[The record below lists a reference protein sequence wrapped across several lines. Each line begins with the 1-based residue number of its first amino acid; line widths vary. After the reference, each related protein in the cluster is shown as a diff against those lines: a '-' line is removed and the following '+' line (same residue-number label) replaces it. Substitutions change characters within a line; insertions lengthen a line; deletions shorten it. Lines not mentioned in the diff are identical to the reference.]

1 MNINLLD
8 LNADILYIIGNYV
21 KKDNER
27 RIDKE
32 DDFEKTD
39 FIMNR
44 LKENNKFNK
53 YEINEAI
60 YSQLFKNCCT
70 EEEIKEYVETRNLT
84 NYFIVDDIGKN
95 SIKLFKI
102 IKKSGWNDDKPSMR
116 HLIVNYLYVN
126 NIRDIETIDMYLTLM
141 KLNLKQKKY
150 PFSTFCIENYEDS
163 KTTYDKIL
171 EQNSLLYYIDGKP
184 YISNIKRFFH

>member
-1 MNINLLD
+1 MNLLD
-8 LNADILYIIGNYV
+8 LNNDILNIIGGYV
-21 KKDNER
+21 KKDNKR
-27 RIDKE
+27 RIRKE
-32 DDFEKTD
+32 NDFEKTD

-126 NIRDIETIDMYLTLM
+126 NIRDIETIHHCLTLM
-141 KLNLKQKKY
+141 KLNLKRKKY
-150 PFSTFCIENYEDS
+150 TFSTFCIENLEVC
-163 KTTYDKIL
+163 KKIYDKIL
-171 EQNSLLYYIDGKP
+171 IKKTLDFKKVCLLCI
-184 YISNIKRFFH
+184 I